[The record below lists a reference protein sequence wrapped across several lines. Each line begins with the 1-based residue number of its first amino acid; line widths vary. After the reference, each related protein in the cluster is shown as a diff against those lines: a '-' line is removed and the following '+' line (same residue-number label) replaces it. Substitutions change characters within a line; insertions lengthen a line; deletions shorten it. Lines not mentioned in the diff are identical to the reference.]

1 MKNVFFAFATFA
13 LLFSACEKDC
23 AGPVENSIELGDTA
37 TISFNQTVVIG
48 SCNLKLTFN
57 GITEDS
63 RCPTDVMCVWEGRAV
78 AGFKAEK
85 QGDLRVFS
93 LTNNEKPEVE
103 PKQSIE
109 VFGRTVKLL
118 EVMPYPDSNVAIPAG
133 DYKVKIVV
141 N

>member
-1 MKNVFFAFATFA
+1 MKNVIFAYAMFA

-23 AGPVENSIELGDTA
+23 ATPSEIPFELGDTV
-37 TISFNQTVVIG
+37 TIAFNQAAVLESGDFKI
-48 SCNLKLTFN
+48 TFT

-63 RCPTDVMCVWEGRAV
+63 RCPAEVMCIWEGRAI

-85 QGDLRVFS
+85 KGDIRIFS
-93 LTNNEKPEVE
+93 LTDIENPEEE

-118 EVMPYPDSNVAIPAG
+118 EVSPYPESTVAIPAG